1 MNKKLILASLL
12 CLGTCGASAQVSN
25 INPVPQQVE
34 NVGTLVEA
42 PAAWNIVKEKG
53 YDASYVLDALATASP
68 EVVVDKKAFQLTIGF
83 GSQKVIKKYK
93 KLIPTKAEGYYL
105 KVTDK
110 EIVIAA
116 YDERGAF
123 YGVQSLLAMM
133 REGKLELCEITDFP
147 DVAFRGVVEGFYG
160 TPWSQ
165 EDRLSQFDFYGR
177 NKMNVYIYGPKDDP
191 YHRDKWREPYPEAE
205 AKKLQILLESAK
217 KNGVNFYWAIHPG
230 VDIKWTDADRDAMM
244 NKLEVMYQLGIRS
257 FAVFFDDIWGEGT
270 KADKQ
275 AALLNYVNQNFVL
288 AKGDVAPLVMC
299 PTEYNRSWANEEKGY
314 LRTLGND
321 MDKSVNIMWTGN
333 TVVHTIDKPSME
345 WINERIQRKGYIW
358 LNFPVSDFV
367 RDHILLGPTYGNG
380 LDIANDLS
388 GFVSNPMEHAEAS
401 KISLYSIADYT
412 WNMEA
417 YDYMSSWDKAIK
429 DLMPHNA
436 EALKI
441 WASYNEDLGPNGHGF
456 RRDESR
462 ELKPIAA
469 AAIKGD
475 KAALTAL
482 YAKCME
488 LEMATNILLGDK
500 SNPALLIEMK
510 PWLLY
515 GKLLA
520 QFGLNVCG
528 AAISDFN
535 KVGNRFDNFD
545 NIYKEAVSIQAQLY
559 ELANDK
565 NVLHPLQPGI
575 KVGSLV
581 LVPTLNKV
589 FANTVEAYNKAHGTN
604 YDPVCEYQPFS
615 ITTDVKQIAQ
625 QTVRAQGNNVSVNGI
640 LEVVTWAPGDAF
652 TINIDRP
659 VTMQGMDFNFGVKD
673 VAKHFTLELYTAD
686 GQWRKVS
693 LLHYSADDTVIHTGG
708 ELSGIHASKIRVTN
722 TSGAEVKAYFKSF
735 NFVKQ

>member
-12 CLGTCGASAQVSN
+12 CFGLAGASAQVSN
-25 INPVPQQVE
+25 INPVPQEVV
-34 NVGTLVEA
+34 NVGTITDA

-83 GSQKVIKKYK
+83 GNQKVVKKYK

-116 YDERGAF
+116 ADERGAF

-133 REGKLELCEITDFP
+133 RDGKLELCEIKDYP

-165 EDRLSQFDFYGR
+165 EDRLSQFEFYGR

-205 AKKLQILLESAK
+205 AKKIQILLESAK

-244 NKLEVMYQLGIRS
+244 NKLEIMYNLGIRS

-275 AALLNYVNQNFVL
+275 AALLNYVNQNFVQ

-314 LRTLGND
+314 LRTLGKD

-333 TVVHTIDKPSME
+333 TVVHCIDKPSME

-380 LDIANDLS
+380 LDIADDLS

-417 YDYMSSWDKAIK
+417 YDCMSSWDKAIK
-429 DLMPHNA
+429 DLMPQNA

-462 ELKPIAA
+462 ELQPIA
-469 AAIKGD
+469 
-475 KAALTAL
+475 KAAVEGDMKAIIAL
-482 YAKCME
+482 YGKCME
-488 LEMATNILLGDK
+488 LEMATNILLNEK

-528 AAISDFN
+528 AAMTDFSAT
-535 KVGNRFDNFD
+535 KGLFHNFD
-545 NIYKEAVSIQAQLY
+545 NIYKEAKSIQTQLY
-559 ELANDK
+559 ELSNDK

-581 LVPTLNKV
+581 LDPALKKI
-589 FANTVEAYNKAHGTN
+589 FANTVNAYNKAHGTN
-604 YDPVCEYQPFS
+604 YDPVCEYQPYS
-615 ITTDVKQIAQ
+615 ITTDVKQLAQ
-625 QTVRAQGNNVSVNGI
+625 QTVTGQGNNVKVNGI
-640 LEVVTWAPGDAF
+640 LEVVTWQPGDAF

-659 VTMQGMDFNFGVKD
+659 VVLQGMDFNFGIKD
-673 VAKHFTLELYTAD
+673 MAKNFKLELYTAD
-686 GQWRKVS
+686 GVWREVS
-693 LLHYSADDTVIHTGG
+693 LLHYGENDTVIHTGN
-708 ELSGIHASKIRVTN
+708 ELSGINASKIRVTN
-722 TSGAEVKAYFKSF
+722 KSQAEVKAYFKGF